1 MKQEG
6 NMDNDLKKRI
16 TEYIDKCRFCTIA
29 TVSANGQPNASTVS
43 FNNAGTDIYFNTTRE
58 SKKILNILSNPR
70 VAIAMEKPRLPKTDL
85 EITGIQYSGTAKIL
99 SDDEIAKTPKAVVT
113 RNRLF
118 NSLKP
123 GSSAVVKV
131 TPLEIYLIDY
141 SRGFRHRELL
151 QL

>member
-1 MKQEG
+1 M
-6 NMDNDLKKRI
+6 NNDLKKHI

-29 TVSANGQPNASTVS
+29 TVSKDGQPNASTVS
-43 FNNAGTDIYFNTTRE
+43 FNNEVMDIYFNTARD
-58 SKKILNILSNPR
+58 SKKIQNILSNPR
-70 VAIAMEKPRLPKTDL
+70 VSIAMQKPRLPKTDQ

-99 SDDEIAKTPKAVVT
+99 SDDEIAKAPKAVVS

-123 GSSAVVKV
+123 GSSVIVKV

>member
-1 MKQEG
+1 
-6 NMDNDLKKRI
+6 MDDDLKKRI
-16 TEYIDKCRFCTIA
+16 TEYIDKCHFSTIA
-29 TVSANGQPNASTVS
+29 TVSADGQPNASTVS
-43 FNNAGTDIYFNTTRE
+43 FNNAGMDIYFNTTRD
-58 SKKILNILSNPR
+58 SKKIRNILSNPR
-70 VAIAMEKPRLPKTDL
+70 VAIAMEKPRLPKTDQ
-85 EITGIQYSGTAKIL
+85 EIKGIQCSGTARIL
-99 SDDEIAKTPKAVVT
+99 SHDEIAKAPKAVAA

-123 GSSAVVKV
+123 GSSVIVKV

>member
-1 MKQEG
+1 
-6 NMDNDLKKRI
+6 MDNDLKKRI

-29 TVSANGQPNASTVS
+29 TVSTDGQPSASTVS
-43 FNNAGTDIYFNTTRE
+43 FNNVGMDIYFNTARD
-58 SKKILNILSNPR
+58 SKKIQNVLSNTR
-70 VAIAMEKPRLPKTDL
+70 VTIAMQKPRLPKTDQ

-99 SDDEIAKTPKAVVT
+99 SDDEIAKAPKAVVS

-118 NSLKP
+118 NSLNP
-123 GSSAVVKV
+123 GSSVIVKV

>member
-1 MKQEG
+1 
-6 NMDNDLKKRI
+6 MDNDLEKRI
-16 TEYIDKCRFCTIA
+16 TEYINKCRFCTIA
-29 TVSANGQPNASTVS
+29 TVSADGQPSASTVS
-43 FNNAGTDIYFNTTRE
+43 FNNVGMDIYFNTARD
-58 SKKILNILSNPR
+58 SKKIRNILSNPR
-70 VAIAMEKPRLPKTDL
+70 MAIAMQKTRLPKTDE

-99 SDDEIAKTPKAVVT
+99 SDEEIAKAPKAVVA

>member
-1 MKQEG
+1 
-6 NMDNDLKKRI
+6 MDNDLEKRI
-16 TEYIDKCRFCTIA
+16 TEYIGKCRFCTIA
-29 TVSANGQPNASTVS
+29 TVSADGQPSASTVS
-43 FNNAGTDIYFNTTRE
+43 FNNVGMDIYFNTARD
-58 SKKILNILSNPR
+58 SKKIRNILSNSR
-70 VAIAMEKPRLPKTDL
+70 MAIAMGKPRLPKTDE

-99 SDDEIAKTPKAVVT
+99 SDEEIAKAPKAVVA

>member
-1 MKQEG
+1 
-6 NMDNDLKKRI
+6 MDNDLKQRI
-16 TEYIDKCRFCTIA
+16 TEYINKCRFCTIA
-29 TVSANGQPNASTVS
+29 TVSADGQPNASTVS
-43 FNNAGTDIYFNTTRE
+43 FNNVGMEIYFNTARD
-58 SKKILNILSNPR
+58 SKKIRNILSNPR
-70 VAIAMEKPRLPKTDL
+70 VTMAMQKPRLPKTDQ

-99 SDDEIAKTPKAVVT
+99 SDDEIAKAPKAVVS

-123 GSSAVVKV
+123 GSSVIVKV

>member
-1 MKQEG
+1 MLG
-6 NMDNDLKKRI
+6 L
-16 TEYIDKCRFCTIA
+16 
-29 TVSANGQPNASTVS
+29 
-43 FNNAGTDIYFNTTRE
+43 DIYFNTTRD
-58 SKKILNILSNPR
+58 SKKIRNILSNPQ
-70 VAIAMEKPRLPKTDL
+70 VAIAMEKPRLPKTDQ
-85 EITGIQYSGTAKIL
+85 EIKGIQYSGTAKIL
-99 SDDEIAKTPKAVVT
+99 SDDEIAKAPKAVVA

>member
-1 MKQEG
+1 
-6 NMDNDLKKRI
+6 MDIDLKNRI
-16 TEYIDKCRFCTIA
+16 TEYIEKCRFCTIA
-29 TVSANGQPNASTVS
+29 TVSADGQPNASTVA
-43 FNNAGTDIYFNTTRE
+43 FNNVGMDIYFNTARD
-58 SKKILNILSNPR
+58 SKKIQNILSNPR
-70 VAIAMEKPRLPKTDL
+70 VAIAMRKPRLPKTDQ

-99 SDDEIAKTPKAVVT
+99 SDDEISKAPKRVVA

-123 GSSAVVKV
+123 GSSVIVKV

-141 SRGFRHRELL
+141 SRGLRHRELL

>member
-1 MKQEG
+1 M
-6 NMDNDLKKRI
+6 NNDLKKHI

-29 TVSANGQPNASTVS
+29 TVSKDGQPNASTVS
-43 FNNAGTDIYFNTTRE
+43 FNNEVMDIYFNTARD
-58 SKKILNILSNPR
+58 SKKIQNILSNPR
-70 VAIAMEKPRLPKTDL
+70 VSIAMQKPRLPKTDQ

-99 SDDEIAKTPKAVVT
+99 SDDEIANAPKTVVS

-123 GSSAVVKV
+123 GSSVIVKV

>member
-1 MKQEG
+1 
-6 NMDNDLKKRI
+6 MDNDLKKRI

-29 TVSANGQPNASTVS
+29 TVSTDGQPSASTVS
-43 FNNAGTDIYFNTTRE
+43 FNNVGMDIYFNTARD
-58 SKKILNILSNPR
+58 SKKIQNVLSNTR
-70 VAIAMEKPRLPKTDL
+70 VTIAMQKPRLPKTDQ
-85 EITGIQYSGTAKIL
+85 EITGIQYSGTGKIL
-99 SDDEIAKTPKAVVT
+99 SDDEIAKAPKAVLS

-118 NSLKP
+118 NSLNP
-123 GSSAVVKV
+123 GSSVIVEV